1 MKRLISCYASD
12 VINMKRDEL
21 KNAILASEGRTILG
35 ETVVTAA
42 PLLEGVTNAE
52 VMSSFGA
59 DMILLNEFDVFE
71 KKINGM
77 EYEENPIKKIKH
89 LTGRPIGINL
99 EPVDESVALIDEKV
113 NLSSGRLATVKT
125 FCEAEKLGVDFI
137 CLTGNPSTGVSNEAI
152 NKCIDIAKKHYS
164 GLVFAGKMHGAGM
177 LENILDEKM
186 ILSFIDNGADGVLLP
201 AVGTVPGINENL
213 LSDIVRKIKNKKA
226 LVMCAIGTSQESAD
240 EGTIRLIGMSNKRVG
255 ADIHH
260 IGDGGYG
267 RMADPENI
275 MALSIAVRGKRHTY
289 FKMAQSVNR

>member
-1 MKRLISCYASD
+1 
-12 VINMKRDEL
+12 
-21 KNAILASEGRTILG
+21 
-35 ETVVTAA
+35 
-42 PLLEGVTNAE
+42 
-52 VMSSFGA
+52 
-59 DMILLNEFDVFE
+59 MILLNEFDVFE

-89 LTGRPIGINL
+89 LVGRPIGINL
-99 EPVDESVALIDEKV
+99 EPVDEDADLIDEKV
-113 NLSSGRLATVKT
+113 KLSPGRLATIKT

-177 LENILDEKM
+177 VENILDEKM
-186 ILSFIDNGADGVLLP
+186 ILSFINNGADGVLLP

-213 LSDIVRKIKNKKA
+213 LSDIVRKIKEKKA

-240 EGTIRLIGMSNKRVG
+240 EGIIRLIGMSNKRVG